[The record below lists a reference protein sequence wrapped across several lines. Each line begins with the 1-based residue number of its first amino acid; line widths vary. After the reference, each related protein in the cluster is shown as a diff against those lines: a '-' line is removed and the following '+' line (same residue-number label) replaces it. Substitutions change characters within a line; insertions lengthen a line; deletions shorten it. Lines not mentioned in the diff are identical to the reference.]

1 MIKRY
6 IVIIGLAL
14 ISGISLYARHY
25 SIDSINSTVDTVMLQ
40 EVVVNSTRP
49 ITKISGDGFVT
60 NIKGTILQNLGTAKD
75 VLGFIPGVINNNGSI
90 EIIGKGSPV
99 IYINGRRILN
109 NNELEILSSER
120 IKEIKVINNPG
131 ARYGN
136 EISAVI
142 RIQTER
148 MPGDGFAIEQKMT
161 IGHRDYLYGKELVNF
176 NYRTGRMDLFGNV
189 ESNLNKSKGSD
200 FSIQKTCS
208 SLQHIVDMNTV
219 SKAKGQLY
227 SGKMGLNYSSSNSNS
242 FGLYYEYINKP
253 TQTTAI
259 CSSSSFINGL
269 LNEANQYGNSDK
281 IQTQEHLIDGYY
293 SGSHG
298 KWSLDAAFNILFRY
312 TNEKQTVLELTDNI
326 GKRTLATRDLSNGR
340 LYAGEFHVSHPMA
353 NGSINFGS
361 ELTNTWREDVFE
373 SIDAAFGNND
383 TKIIESNC
391 SFYSEFMQQWG
402 KVTVRFGLRFE
413 HVKSQYFEHDIIID
427 EQSRIYN
434 RLLPSA
440 LLMIPIKNVMLQ
452 LFYSQKYNRPLY
464 SQLNNNT
471 KYVNQYLYESG
482 NPLLHP
488 SLNENLSVNVK
499 YRWLMASIEYRHVDG
514 QIITSCNTYNED
526 SDVTLMKKVNSLYD
540 LNRIQGTVTIQPWF
554 KNKYYYPVLMGGVL
568 AQIFKT
574 DYMGGNK
581 SFNDPILFL
590 NFNNI
595 IQLPHNYMINASLS
609 WRSKGNSENIR
620 AGQTFQLNIAV
631 MKTISKHWDIKLS
644 LNDIFN
650 TAKENQFTIYSGIRN
665 VFIARSNNLRGVEC
679 TVRYQFNIPKSKYKG
694 KGAGNEEKKRL

>member
-227 SGKMGLNYSSSNSNS
+227 SGQPDRGK
-242 FGLYYEYINKP
+242 EV
-253 TQTTAI
+253 
-259 CSSSSFINGL
+259 
-269 LNEANQYGNSDK
+269 
-281 IQTQEHLIDGYY
+281 
-293 SGSHG
+293 HG
-298 KWSLDAAFNILFRY
+298 DTGRD
-312 TNEKQTVLELTDNI
+312 EL
-326 GKRTLATRDLSNGR
+326 
-340 LYAGEFHVSHPMA
+340 
-353 NGSINFGS
+353 
-361 ELTNTWREDVFE
+361 
-373 SIDAAFGNND
+373 
-383 TKIIESNC
+383 
-391 SFYSEFMQQWG
+391 
-402 KVTVRFGLRFE
+402 
-413 HVKSQYFEHDIIID
+413 
-427 EQSRIYN
+427 
-434 RLLPSA
+434 
-440 LLMIPIKNVMLQ
+440 
-452 LFYSQKYNRPLY
+452 
-464 SQLNNNT
+464 
-471 KYVNQYLYESG
+471 
-482 NPLLHP
+482 
-488 SLNENLSVNVK
+488 
-499 YRWLMASIEYRHVDG
+499 
-514 QIITSCNTYNED
+514 
-526 SDVTLMKKVNSLYD
+526 
-540 LNRIQGTVTIQPWF
+540 
-554 KNKYYYPVLMGGVL
+554 PVLRGLG
-568 AQIFKT
+568 
-574 DYMGGNK
+574 
-581 SFNDPILFL
+581 
-590 NFNNI
+590 
-595 IQLPHNYMINASLS
+595 AS
-609 WRSKGNSENIR
+609 R
-620 AGQTFQLNIAV
+620 
-631 MKTISKHWDIKLS
+631 
-644 LNDIFN
+644 
-650 TAKENQFTIYSGIRN
+650 GIPDR
-665 VFIARSNNLRGVEC
+665 
-679 TVRYQFNIPKSKYKG
+679 
-694 KGAGNEEKKRL
+694 